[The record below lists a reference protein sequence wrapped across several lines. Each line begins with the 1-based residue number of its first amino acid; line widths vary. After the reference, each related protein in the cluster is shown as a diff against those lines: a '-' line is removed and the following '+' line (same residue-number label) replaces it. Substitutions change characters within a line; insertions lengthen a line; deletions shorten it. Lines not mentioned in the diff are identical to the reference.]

1 MPLIIFKI
9 VRLINKSFINLANL
23 IYNKIMNNSI
33 FKNKRIKSFLDFFSR
48 LSISAIFI
56 FAIPDKITGFERTVE
71 YISSKGIPDPIA
83 SILLVGA
90 IICLILGSGF
100 FIFGENQ
107 KIGSVFLLLF
117 LIPTTI
123 IFHLF
128 PFHQRAVLMNLGLI
142 GGLIISAL
150 REPK

>member
-1 MPLIIFKI
+1 MKI
-9 VRLINKSFINLANL
+9 KFFRNKG
-23 IYNKIMNNSI
+23 
-33 FKNKRIKSFLDFFSR
+33 IKSFLDFFSR
-48 LSISAIFI
+48 VAISAIFI
-56 FAIPDKITGFERTVE
+56 SDIPVKLKGFERMVE

-83 SILLVGA
+83 SVLLVAA

-100 FIFGENQ
+100 FIFAGNQ

-123 IFHLF
+123 IFHMF
-128 PFHQRAVLMNLGLI
+128 PFHQRAVLMNLGLM

-150 REPK
+150 RQPI

>member
-1 MPLIIFKI
+1 MK
-9 VRLINKSFINLANL
+9 NSFLN
-23 IYNKIMNNSI
+23 NNSI
-33 FKNKRIKSFLDFFSR
+33 KTFLDFFSR
-48 LSISAIFI
+48 VSISAIFI
-56 FAIPDKITGFERTVE
+56 SAIPGKITGFEKTVD
-71 YISSKGIPDPIA
+71 YINSKGIPEPIS

-117 LIPTTI
+117 IIPTTI

-128 PFHQRAVLMNLGLI
+128 PFHQRAVFMNLALI
-142 GGLIISAL
+142 GGLIISAI

>member
-1 MPLIIFKI
+1 MK
-9 VRLINKSFINLANL
+9 NSFL
-23 IYNKIMNNSI
+23 
-33 FKNKRIKSFLDFFSR
+33 KNRSTKSFLDFFTR
-48 LSISAIFI
+48 LLISAIFI
-56 FAIPDKITGFERTVE
+56 SDIPGKINGFERTVE
-71 YISSKGIPDPIA
+71 YISSKGIPDPIS
-83 SILLVGA
+83 SILLTGA

-128 PFHQRAVLMNLGLI
+128 PFDQRAVFLNLALI
-142 GGLIISAL
+142 RWINYYCNKRTKINYLIK
-150 REPK
+150 ET

>member
-1 MPLIIFKI
+1 M
-9 VRLINKSFINLANL
+9 
-23 IYNKIMNNSI
+23 
-33 FKNKRIKSFLDFFSR
+33 KNKKIKSFLDFFSR
-48 LSISAIFI
+48 VSISAIFI
-56 FAIPDKITGFERTVE
+56 SAIPGKINGFEKTVE
-71 YISSKGIPDPIA
+71 YISSKGIPEPVS

-107 KIGSVFLLLF
+107 KIGSLFLLLF

-123 IFHLF
+123 IFHFF
-128 PFHQRAVLMNLGLI
+128 PFHQRAVFMNLGLI
-142 GGLIISAL
+142 GGLIIAAI

>member
-1 MPLIIFKI
+1 MK
-9 VRLINKSFINLANL
+9 NSFLKNR
-23 IYNKIMNNSI
+23 SI
-33 FKNKRIKSFLDFFSR
+33 QSFLDFFSR
-48 LSISAIFI
+48 ILISAIFI
-56 FAIPDKITGFERTVE
+56 TAIPRKIFGFERTVE
-71 YISSKGIPDPIA
+71 YISSKGIPDPIS

-123 IFHLF
+123 IFHVF
-128 PFHQRAVLMNLGLI
+128 PFHQRAVLMNIGLI
-142 GGLIISAL
+142 GGIIISAL

>member
-1 MPLIIFKI
+1 MKNSFLN
-9 VRLINKSFINLANL
+9 NKS
-23 IYNKIMNNSI
+23 
-33 FKNKRIKSFLDFFSR
+33 IKSFLDFFSR

-56 FAIPDKITGFERTVE
+56 SAIPSKINDFERIVE
-71 YISSKGIPDPIA
+71 YISSKGIPQPIS

-123 IFHLF
+123 IFHVF
-128 PFHQRAVLMNLGLI
+128 PFHQRAALINLGLI
-142 GGLIISAL
+142 GGLLIAAI

>member
-1 MPLIIFKI
+1 MK
-9 VRLINKSFINLANL
+9 NKS
-23 IYNKIMNNSI
+23 
-33 FKNKRIKSFLDFFSR
+33 IKSFFDFFSR
-48 LSISAIFI
+48 VSISAIFI
-56 FAIPDKITGFERTVE
+56 SAIPRKINNFKRTVE
-71 YISSKGIPDPIA
+71 YISSKGISEPIS

-123 IFHLF
+123 IFHIF
-128 PFHQRAVLMNLGLI
+128 PFHERAVFMNLGLI
-142 GGLIISAL
+142 GWLIIAAL
-150 REPK
+150 RESK

>member
-1 MPLIIFKI
+1 MKIIFF
-9 VRLINKSFINLANL
+9 RNKG
-23 IYNKIMNNSI
+23 
-33 FKNKRIKSFLDFFSR
+33 IKSVLDFLSR
-48 LSISAIFI
+48 LAISAIFI
-56 FAIPDKITGFERTVE
+56 SAIPGKINGFNKTVE
-71 YISSKGIPDPIA
+71 YISSKGIPDPIS

-123 IFHLF
+123 IFHVF
-128 PFHQRAVLMNLGLI
+128 PFHQRAVFINLGLI
-142 GGLIISAL
+142 GGLVITAL

>member
-1 MPLIIFKI
+1 MKNFSLN
-9 VRLINKSFINLANL
+9 NKS
-23 IYNKIMNNSI
+23 
-33 FKNKRIKSFLDFFSR
+33 IKYFLDFFSR
-48 LSISAIFI
+48 VLISAIFI
-56 FAIPDKITGFERTVE
+56 SAIPGKINDFKRTVE
-71 YISSKGIPDPIA
+71 YISSKGIPEQIS

-123 IFHLF
+123 IFHVF
-128 PFHQRAVLMNLGLI
+128 PFHQRAVFMNLGLI
-142 GGLIISAL
+142 GGLIIAAI

>member
-1 MPLIIFKI
+1 MKNSILK
-9 VRLINKSFINLANL
+9 NKSF
-23 IYNKIMNNSI
+23 
-33 FKNKRIKSFLDFFSR
+33 KSFLDFFSR

-56 FAIPDKITGFERTVE
+56 SAIPGKIIDFEKTVE
-71 YISSKGIPDPIA
+71 YISSKGIPEPIS

-128 PFHQRAVLMNLGLI
+128 PFHQRAVFMNFGLM
-142 GGLIISAL
+142 GGLIIAAL
-150 REPK
+150 RGPK

>member
-1 MPLIIFKI
+1 MKITIFA
-9 VRLINKSFINLANL
+9 NKG
-23 IYNKIMNNSI
+23 
-33 FKNKRIKSFLDFFSR
+33 IKSFLDFFSR
-48 LSISAIFI
+48 VAITTIFISAIPGKI
-56 FAIPDKITGFERTVE
+56 NDFARNVE
-71 YISSKGIPDPIA
+71 YISSKGISDPIA
-83 SILLVGA
+83 SVLLVGA

-128 PFHQRAVLMNLGLI
+128 PFHQRAVFINLGLI
-142 GGLIISAL
+142 GGLTISAI
-150 REPK
+150 REAK

>member
-1 MPLIIFKI
+1 MKNSFLK
-9 VRLINKSFINLANL
+9 NKS
-23 IYNKIMNNSI
+23 
-33 FKNKRIKSFLDFFSR
+33 IKSCLDFFSR

-56 FAIPDKITGFERTVE
+56 SAIPGKINDFERTVE
-71 YISSKGIPDPIA
+71 YISSKGFPVPIS

-117 LIPTTI
+117 IIPTTI
-123 IFHLF
+123 IFHVF
-128 PFHQRAVLMNLGLI
+128 PLHQKELLMNLGLI
-142 GGLIISAL
+142 GGLIITAL
-150 REPK
+150 RDPI

>member
-1 MPLIIFKI
+1 MK
-9 VRLINKSFINLANL
+9 NSF
-23 IYNKIMNNSI
+23 
-33 FKNKRIKSFLDFFSR
+33 FKNNGTKSFLDFFSR
-48 LSISAIFI
+48 LFISAIFI
-56 FAIPDKITGFERTVE
+56 SAIPSKINNFRGTVE

-83 SILLVGA
+83 SVLLVGA
-90 IICLILGSGF
+90 ILCLILGTGF

-123 IFHLF
+123 IFHVF
-128 PFHQRAVLMNLGLI
+128 PFQQRAVLINLGLM